1 MRMVV
6 DEGAEASRFV
16 TAGRFD
22 LDNVGTHI
30 GEHSDRIIARE
41 NC

>member
-1 MRMVV
+1 MVV
-6 DEGAEASRFV
+6 NEGAQAPRFV

-30 GEHSDRIIARE
+30 GQHAAA
-41 NC
+41 